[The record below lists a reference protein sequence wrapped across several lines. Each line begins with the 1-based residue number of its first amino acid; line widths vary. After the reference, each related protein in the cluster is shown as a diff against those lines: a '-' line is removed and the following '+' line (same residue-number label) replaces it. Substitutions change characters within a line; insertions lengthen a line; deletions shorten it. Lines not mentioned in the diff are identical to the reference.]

1 MQLKISLAAATLLSA
16 LCVQADD
23 YVSFEYLQYDEN
35 KNRTSVSAPS
45 LIINKDFGVDY
56 TLNFSIVADAVSG
69 ASETYYDASS
79 GASAIHSRG
88 TNVSQNDVKYG
99 NVEYD
104 DNRVAGSLALTTRF
118 DNRDELTVGL
128 NRSNES
134 DFYSTELSAEYMH
147 YLDESKNQSVSFG
160 LSYMANQILVQCS
173 ATGTGSCDT
182 LSGGSEEETADTI
195 STQVSFHQVLD
206 STSFTE
212 AALFY
217 MQEDGYLTNPYLNVV
232 RDYNS
237 GTAKIVGENRPDS
250 RSIYGLSLKYAKAI
264 NDEFTTQASY
274 RFYNDDWGINSH
286 TIDTD
291 LYYEPSSDWLIK
303 VGLRYYTQ
311 SEADFFKFEKDYF
324 RNQTY
329 ASSDLRLSNF
339 DAVTYK
345 SYVEYKF
352 SDDFSYNIS
361 ANFYDQSTDLS
372 ATYFM
377 TGFKYK
383 F

>member
-1 MQLKISLAAATLLSA
+1 MQLRISLAAATLLSA
-16 LCVQADD
+16 LSVQAED

-35 KNRTSVSAPS
+35 NNRTSVSAPS
-45 LIINKDFGVDY
+45 ITVNKDFGVDY
-56 TLNFSIVADAVSG
+56 TLNVSLVADAVSG

-79 GASAIHSRG
+79 GASAIDSRS
-88 TNVSQNDVKYG
+88 TNVNQSDVKYG
-99 NVEYD
+99 NVDYED
-104 DNRVAGSLALTTRF
+104 DRVAGSIALTTRF
-118 DNRDELTVGL
+118 DNRDELTVGI

-134 DFYSTELSAEYMH
+134 DFYSTELSGEYMH
-147 YLDESKNQSVSFG
+147 YLDESKNQSITFG

-195 STQVSFHQVLD
+195 STQIGFHQVLD
-206 STSFTE
+206 STSYAE
-212 AALFY
+212 AALYF

-232 RDYNS
+232 RYYDS
-237 GTAKIVGENRPDS
+237 GTAQIVGENRPDS
-250 RSIYGLSLKYAKAI
+250 RTIYGASFKYAKAV
-264 NDEFTTQASY
+264 NDQFSALASY
-274 RFYNDDWGINSH
+274 RFYNDDWGVNSH

-291 LYYEPSSDWLIK
+291 LYYEPNSDWLFK

-324 RNQTY
+324 TNQTY
-329 ASSDLRLSNF
+329 ASSDLRLSDF
-339 DAVTYK
+339 DAITYK

-352 SDDFSYNIS
+352 SDEFSYNIS